1 MRRWCA
7 GRPSCR
13 IVELIELVDLHVEL
27 KNLRFVERSGTSM
40 LIQTSEFLAF
50 LRKNPGG
57 TIIKPEITFLQYQ
70 DGSIDDFVEHSK
82 KQIDTQIMTN
92 LTRPTYDQRELIFFW
107 FSQ

>member
-1 MRRWCA
+1 
-7 GRPSCR
+7 
-13 IVELIELVDLHVEL
+13 
-27 KNLRFVERSGTSM
+27 M

-57 TIIKPEITFLQYQ
+57 TIMKSDITFLQYQ

-92 LTRPTYDQRELIFFW
+92 LTRPNYDQRELIFFG
-107 FSQ
+107 FHNRSSEEKYFLTLLIFGLMAKGRAVCTADFGLIESRT

>member
-1 MRRWCA
+1 MRRWSA
-7 GRPSCR
+7 GRPTCR
-13 IVELIELVDLHVEL
+13 IVELALCWTKWDFDVDTD
-27 KNLRFVERSGTSM
+27 ER
-40 LIQTSEFLAF
+40 IPRISEGKSW
-50 LRKNPGG
+50 RNNKS
-57 TIIKPEITFLQYQ
+57 EITFLHYQ